1 MEKLRHENQ
10 CWNHLKTLK
19 MIKGRVKPGTLSL
32 KHPIFTSSMQGSSKS
47 SFSALAHD
55 KICSHCNRFFTSCQW
70 KQSLVILK
78 PLSTW
83 ISSSLTPL
91 SPFPPPPPPASS
103 SPSLLT
109 TECPKPSASTE
120 RCEYCFY
127 HQNFQW
133 VSDCET
139 SVSEPSALDKGVTW
153 KGSLEPREI
162 C

>member
-1 MEKLRHENQ
+1 MEKLRQENQ
-10 CWNHLKTLK
+10 CWNHLKALK
-19 MIKGRVKPGTLSL
+19 MIKGRVKPGTPSL
-32 KHPIFTSSMQGSSKS
+32 KHPIFTSSTQGSSKS

-55 KICSHCNRFFTSCQW
+55 KICSHHDRFFTSCQP

-83 ISSSLTPL
+83 VLSSLTPL
-91 SPFPPPPPPASS
+91 SAPQASS

-133 VSDCET
+133 VSNCET

-153 KGSLEPREI
+153 KGSLEPCEI
-162 C
+162 R